1 MISLSMENLAKKY
14 PPRRLVSSV
23 PLVYTTSWRWED
35 PSLFLPLQ
43 LNTHLLPVAWSQET
57 TIPKGED
64 L

>member
-35 PSLFLPLQ
+35 PSLPAVAVKY
-43 LNTHLLPVAWSQET
+43 LLPVAWSQKT